1 MTVEILPCEVKVN
14 SRLKDLEDTATENFL
29 NRHQHWLLAI
39 LSAILL
45 FLSFP
50 TLNLF
55 PFAWVALVPLFIALT
70 QTTNWKSAFWV
81 GYLTGFLFFAGLL
94 PAIALLYPY
103 ANIFATMVGYLLLVG
118 YTALYFAVFA
128 ALMKFVRI
136 NSGIL
141 FPIAC
146 ACIWTALEWVRS
158 WMITGFPWGS
168 VGYSQWNNLIGIQV
182 ASIIGVHGISFVI
195 VLFNASIA
203 TLLCKRHEW
212 RQEVRAVVLPLI
224 LMIFCFSYGALQLRN
239 AAPVNRN
246 AEADTKNLSVA
257 LIPGNIPQLQKWNI
271 NEFPKILQR
280 YINLTYQASQEN
292 PDIIV
297 WPETVIRSEA
307 LTGRWPTYYG
317 KFSQMLRDTAMPILL
332 GTANRGKTDDA
343 IGKFSKNNDKRG
355 EPIFNRVLS
364 ISPDGKIHADY
375 AKMHLVPFGEYVPLE
390 NRIPD
395 FIPDFIMFE
404 PFAHG
409 KSVNLLPVFIVKDK
423 TDIENRVHANGTEDT
438 ELFKPPKT
446 PLSEGVMNPSRPSN
460 EQIDVGASI
469 CFESVFPDEF
479 RRPVQKGAR
488 VMGIF
493 TNDAWFDG
501 TAFPE
506 LHLSMAPFR
515 AIENRIAVFR
525 CANGGFT
532 CVVDKFG
539 RITTPLV
546 TPDTTA
552 EVLVAPVPLR
562 SPTEQRQTLYTR
574 YGDWFPILCTIICV
588 GGFGSRIVIRRQRQD
603 A

>member
-1 MTVEILPCEVKVN
+1 V
-14 SRLKDLEDTATENFL
+14 
-29 NRHQHWLLAI
+29 
-39 LSAILL
+39 
-45 FLSFP
+45 
-50 TLNLF
+50 
-55 PFAWVALVPLFIALT
+55 PFFIALT
-70 QTTNWKSAFWV
+70 RTTNWKSAFWI

-94 PAIALLYPY
+94 PAIAFLYPY
-103 ANIFATMVGYLLLVG
+103 ANIYATMVGYLLLVG
-118 YTALYFAVFA
+118 YTGLYFAVFA
-128 ALMKFVRI
+128 ALMKFVRV

-141 FPIAC
+141 FPITC

-168 VGYSQWNNLIGIQV
+168 VGYSQWNNLLGIQV
-182 ASIIGVHGISFVI
+182 ASVIGVHGISFVI

-203 TLLCKRHEW
+203 TVLCNRHKW
-212 RQEVRAVVLPLI
+212 RQEILATVLPLI
-224 LMIFCFSYGALQLRN
+224 LMTLCFSYGVLQLRN
-239 AAPVNRN
+239 AEPVNSAPDAN
-246 AEADTKNLSVA
+246 TETLSVA
-257 LIPGNIPQLQKWNI
+257 LIPGNIPQLEKWDRNQ
-271 NEFPKILQR
+271 FPKILQR
-280 YINLTYQASQEN
+280 YINLTYKANQEH
-292 PDIIV
+292 PDLIV
-297 WPETVIRSEA
+297 WPETVIRNEA
-307 LTGRWPTYYG
+307 LTGRWPRSYG
-317 KFSQMLRDTAMPILL
+317 KFSQMLRDTATPILI

-343 IGKFSKNNDKRG
+343 IGKFSNSNDKTG
-355 EPIFNRVLS
+355 EPIYNRVLS

-375 AKMHLVPFGEYVPLE
+375 AKIHLVPFGEYVPLE
-390 NRIPD
+390 HLLPD

-423 TDIENRVHANGTEDT
+423 TDPKNRVQTNLTENT
-438 ELFKPPKT
+438 ELFKPPET
-446 PLSEGVMNPSRPSN
+446 DLSEGIMNPPRLSYK
-460 EQIDVGASI
+460 QIAVGASI

-515 AIENRIAVFR
+515 AVENRIAVFR

-546 TPDTTA
+546 TPDTTQ
-552 EVLVAPVPLR
+552 ETLVAPVPLR
-562 SPTEQRQTLYTR
+562 SPTEQKQTFYTR
-574 YGDWFPILCTIICV
+574 YGDWFPILCAIICV
-588 GGFGSRIVIRRQRQD
+588 GWFGGLIVMRRQRRD
-603 A
+603 S